1 MILQPVVL
9 KIDKDAKMDVVTEVR
24 QAQRRDSALK
34 ISFSDANVDKIT
46 FQRRPFSVHW
56 YKNLIRP
63 GMPHKMMTEINKTKS
78 ISCNF
83 YSSDKI

>member
-1 MILQPVVL
+1 MVLQPVVL
-9 KIDKDAKMDVVTEVR
+9 KIDKDAKMGAVSEVK

-34 ISFSDANVDKIT
+34 ISYSDANVDKIT
-46 FQRRPFSVHW
+46 FQRRPLSVHRC
-56 YKNLIRP
+56 KNLIRP